1 MKLKQVEQNPSETL
15 SFEEALRELDEVVS
29 LLEAGQIPLE
39 QSLQLLRRGLELADQ
54 CDQRCWKNSSPHRAA
69 RWKRASCNGMT
80 KATTNEPTCLAFF
93 ASANRR

>member
-54 CDQRCWKNSSPHRAA
+54 CDQTLQGAEAVLEELVATSSGTLETRELQ
-69 RWKRASCNGMT
+69 WDDESDD
-80 KATTNEPTCLAFF
+80 E
-93 ASANRR
+93 